1 MSRQASIAVG
11 GYYPLPIHLV
21 PRIASLIGIP
31 VAGRY
36 AFMDPCAGEG
46 DAIRVLIDQMFPRPL
61 MHITRGLAPPDV
73 GPMAYLIEMEE
84 TRRRELHAKFHGAWY
99 GPINVYEG
107 DAFRA
112 RWTPS
117 SKRPGVSCLYLNP
130 PYDTHL
136 RYKRMEEKF
145 LRRFTSALA
154 PGGVLVFVVPYHA
167 LKASAETLARH
178 YQNVFCYRFPD
189 PDWDTFKQVV
199 LFANRL
205 PTELMDPD
213 PTTQARVEFW
223 AANPDEIP
231 VLEDRPGRVAVSL
244 PLPLGQSHGNRFQEF
259 MHGLEDLAIL
269 PMDTMAVLEHYL
281 PWGVTDRRGRT
292 ALTPGVFVD
301 PLSDDLTVR
310 IYPTLMPPRPAHIAA
325 GIASGVFNGERV
337 VPDDP
342 TSTAPALLV
351 KGVFDR
357 EFETVEEKK
366 DRDGM
371 VTGEVQVQQPRLVVT
386 VLDLST
392 SKVHVLKSSV
402 DITGSVDPATM
413 TTGDLLVL
421 YSRSLLQVLKDHCP
435 VTYDPTDP
443 SQAFDLA
450 PLARPLYTAQA
461 HAVRA
466 MVLDLGGRDVPLRR
480 RAGRDTVLL
489 GEIGS
494 GKSSMA
500 FSTALS
506 CGATKIL
513 VMCPPHLLDSWR
525 DEIRLLRPD
534 ATVMVLADV
543 QGVEEF
549 SRMDPSHITVALL
562 SRETAKLG
570 HGYVGVGS
578 TCPRCGTHLTTDA
591 ETQARTRLR
600 CDHTYRRAANAA
612 ADLLERSC
620 VLALPYFPKNPV
632 IVRLAAQRL
641 SSRTMARAVP
651 AYTAHRQKDGA
662 DLPFSP
668 EEVEHLRS
676 QPWVRA
682 LWQQVLVLMGE
693 SLTGWLQEDNALW
706 RVLRSLVAFYHD
718 DALTAEIAEM
728 CFVGATLDR
737 SHLYYGSHP
746 FHTIALTLVR
756 YLTPGSALQEQILA
770 RFTDWTQFVKGVTRD
785 DIYATRRSITL
796 LKGTYT
802 GMGHINLTSVDG
814 VLSYQSF
821 AMGSPSHLSGALEV
835 LYQAGTWYHAGAK
848 CGEPLYQAVPDP
860 RRFPLATFISRHYPN
875 LFDFLV
881 VDECFPGETL
891 IRTET
896 GPRPIQDVRVGD
908 RVWSRTDDGRMVL
921 RRVLRKWVKKPTKG
935 LVRVTHEHGYVECT
949 PEHRFWTPEGYVPA
963 RDLMDIGS
971 MGLIKHETDQTV
983 STVWGRLFVHTATA
997 KGAEVL
1003 PQAMCGS
1010 SSHQTFTG
1018 TLSPVWESGTAC
1030 AGKEETGL
1038 LFSQMLGSQHPP
1050 PTTRTPQPGNSTEA
1064 LPCGQGEVSQT
1075 RVSFVG
1081 FEPHAAHERGSL
1093 RSSQDDCVIEGS
1105 YLHTP
1110 GWERSVHPRANCPA
1124 PANIMAN
1131 GGVHPDW
1138 QPEMEIRHGGPGS
1151 PDSEDR
1157 CGMRWCLAPH
1167 TEAAQQG
1174 SDEGD
1179 PARSDGVGGTTI
1191 LEFRGDIGSGECG
1204 VRPPSS
1210 RGSRVRDVSRVDRQ
1224 DVEWVYDLEVEET
1237 HCYFAGGILVH
1248 NCHEVGT
1255 DGSAQER
1262 AAHRLSGLRKPT
1274 VLMTGSLMNGYAR
1287 SLFANWWALFPKFR
1301 EAFGREDQRRF
1312 VDRFGYRKRL
1322 IQDVDRDTGKIQEF
1336 GSRTDRV
1343 DRKEKDL
1350 GDAPGLLPLF
1360 ILEYLLPHAATIQK
1374 ADLALELPPCRDI
1387 PIRVK
1392 ATQEQM
1398 GRHMGMLRDLLD
1410 QVKADVF
1417 TDLMGKL
1424 WGQVAESPSQ
1434 LDRATADVGGGE
1446 GGSYEVR
1453 YPESVGA
1460 GLVHRVEPFS
1470 ADNVMPK
1477 EQWVMDLLANTEFP
1491 EGRNVIVFTWHTEL
1505 LPRMQRLL
1513 QARFGFKAPILDPAK
1528 VPTGKRQAWITT
1540 NVVNK
1545 RARVLLANPV
1555 CVQTGLNNL
1564 VYFSSE
1570 VWMEN
1575 PACNPFIFRQARGR
1589 VDRIGQK
1596 APETRIYFPIY
1607 DSVGPNKLHS
1617 LLLHKVGVS
1626 MATDGLDAESALQ
1639 AAGVGETGAG
1649 SSFSVGKELYRI
1661 MQEMWG
1667 T

>member
-46 DAIRVLIDQMFPRPL
+46 DAIRVLIDRMFPRPF

-73 GPMAYLIEMEE
+73 GPTAYLIEMEE

-145 LRRFTSALA
+145 LRRFTGALA

-213 PTTQARVEFW
+213 PTTQGRVEFW
-223 AANPDEIP
+223 ALNPDEIP
-231 VLEDRPGRVAVSL
+231 VLEERPGRVAVSL
-244 PLPLGQSHGNRFQEF
+244 PLPLGQSQGNRFQEF
-259 MHGLEDLAIL
+259 MHGLEDMAIL

-281 PWGVTDRRGRT
+281 PWGATDRRGRT

-435 VTYDPTDP
+435 VTYDPADP

-450 PLARPLYTAQA
+450 SLARPLYTAQA

-480 RAGRDTVLL
+480 RTGRDTVLL

-549 SRMDPSHITVALL
+549 DRMDPSHITVALL

-570 HGYVGVGS
+570 HGYVGVGP

-600 CDHTYRRAANAA
+600 CEHTYRRAANAA

-651 AYTAHRQKDGA
+651 AYKAHRQKDGT
-662 DLPFSP
+662 DIPLSP

-676 QPWVRA
+676 RPWVRA
-682 LWQQVLVLMGE
+682 LWRQVLVLMGE
-693 SLTGWLQEDNALW
+693 SITGWLQEDNALW

-718 DALTAEIAEM
+718 DVLTAEIAEM
-728 CFVGATLDR
+728 CFVGATLGG
-737 SHLYYGSHP
+737 SHLFYGMHP

-756 YLTPGSALQEQILA
+756 YITPGSALQEQILA
-770 RFTDWTQFVKGVTRD
+770 RFTDWTQVVKGVTRD

-802 GMGHINLTSVDG
+802 GMGHINLTSADG

-821 AMGSPSHLSGALEV
+821 ALGSPSHLSSALEV

-860 RRFPLATFISRHYPN
+860 RRFPLATFISRYYPN
-875 LFDFLV
+875 LFDFLIL
-881 VDECFPGETL
+881 DE
-891 IRTET
+891 
-896 GPRPIQDVRVGD
+896 
-908 RVWSRTDDGRMVL
+908 
-921 RRVLRKWVKKPTKG
+921 
-935 LVRVTHEHGYVECT
+935 
-949 PEHRFWTPEGYVPA
+949 
-963 RDLMDIGS
+963 
-971 MGLIKHETDQTV
+971 
-983 STVWGRLFVHTATA
+983 
-997 KGAEVL
+997 
-1003 PQAMCGS
+1003 
-1010 SSHQTFTG
+1010 
-1018 TLSPVWESGTAC
+1018 
-1030 AGKEETGL
+1030 
-1038 LFSQMLGSQHPP
+1038 
-1050 PTTRTPQPGNSTEA
+1050 
-1064 LPCGQGEVSQT
+1064 
-1075 RVSFVG
+1075 
-1081 FEPHAAHERGSL
+1081 AHEL
-1093 RSSQDDCVIEGS
+1093 
-1105 YLHTP
+1105 
-1110 GWERSVHPRANCPA
+1110 
-1124 PANIMAN
+1124 
-1131 GGVHPDW
+1131 
-1138 QPEMEIRHGGPGS
+1138 
-1151 PDSEDR
+1151 
-1157 CGMRWCLAPH
+1157 
-1167 TEAAQQG
+1167 
-1174 SDEGD
+1174 
-1179 PARSDGVGGTTI
+1179 
-1191 LEFRGDIGSGECG
+1191 
-1204 VRPPSS
+1204 
-1210 RGSRVRDVSRVDRQ
+1210 
-1224 DVEWVYDLEVEET
+1224 
-1237 HCYFAGGILVH
+1237 
-1248 NCHEVGT
+1248 GT

-1274 VLMTGSLMNGYAR
+1274 ILMTGSLMNGYAR

-1322 IQDVDRDTGKIQEF
+1322 VQDVDQDTGKVQEF

-1410 QVKADVF
+1410 QVKADAF

-1477 EQWVMDLLANTEFP
+1477 EQWVMDLLASTEFP

-1575 PACNPFIFRQARGR
+1575 PACNPYIFRQARGR

-1596 APETRIYFPIY
+1596 APETRIYFPLY

-1667 T
+1667 S